1 MMIIADKPVGRG
13 LVQLMN
19 HISIK
24 LILQL
29 IQLSRITVDTLS
41 LSNNKKTESV

>member
-1 MMIIADKPVGRG
+1 MIIADKPVGQG
-13 LVQLMN
+13 LVQLLH

-29 IQLSRITVDTLS
+29 IQLSRIMVDTLS
-41 LSNNKKTESV
+41 LSNDKKD